1 MIATSTVALA
11 FATDATFDHVSHMAT
26 AATLHP
32 STSLNGL
39 RIVRVFRIDAQKTL
53 IGQTTLGM
61 KRTMAIPTGA
71 CESEIGNNSG
81 TFATIWVRVCDVH
94 HQLGLSINFVL

>member
-1 MIATSTVALA
+1 MIATSMVALA
-11 FATDATFDHVSHMAT
+11 FATDATFVRESRMAT

-32 STSLNGL
+32 STGLNGL

-61 KRTMAIPTGA
+61 KRTMAIPTGT
-71 CESEIGNNSG
+71 CESAIGNNSG
-81 TFATIWVRVCDVH
+81 TFATIWVGVCDVH
-94 HQLGLSINFVL
+94 HQLRLSINFVL